1 MLKMLNVNETSFS
14 DITFIGNLTKY
25 HPFPKIKIPKN
36 SLVIFRLIF
45 FERKLHRETAKC
57 NYNSR
62 KETKEERKKSRQRGA
77 RLLPLLRS
85 RLESHHNAFSLNV
98 VEGEGGSQSTT
109 SGSIRLNR
117 LHSKLTTSPRDSPPL
132 LRASPSSTPYS
143 SPLPYLHPT
152 QPLVCTRRVASLE
165 VETTKSTGDA
175 ATAAGAQN
183 GGGMRVAK
191 QPFVLSST
199 TVTGRARLRPYHH
212 HHHHYHHHYF
222 PLPS

>member
-1 MLKMLNVNETSFS
+1 M
-14 DITFIGNLTKY
+14 
-25 HPFPKIKIPKN
+25 
-36 SLVIFRLIF
+36 
-45 FERKLHRETAKC
+45 
-57 NYNSR
+57 
-62 KETKEERKKSRQRGA
+62 
-77 RLLPLLRS
+77 RS

-132 LRASPSSTPYS
+132 LRASPSPHSLYP
-143 SPLPYLHPT
+143 SPLPHLHPT
-152 QPLVCTRRVASLE
+152 RPLVCTRRVASLE

-175 ATAAGAQN
+175 ATAAGARN
-183 GGGMRVAK
+183 DGGMRVAW

-212 HHHHYHHHYF
+212 HHHRYHHHHYF
-222 PLPS
+222 PLPL